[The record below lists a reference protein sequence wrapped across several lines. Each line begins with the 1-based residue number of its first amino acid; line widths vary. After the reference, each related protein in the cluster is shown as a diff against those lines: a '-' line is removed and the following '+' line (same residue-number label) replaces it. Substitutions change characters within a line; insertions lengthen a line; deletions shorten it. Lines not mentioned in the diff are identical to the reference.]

1 MANLGLLVLD
11 ESKTSVKVLDYFT
24 IATNDAFW
32 FIPTKIIMRSDKIK
46 DTEIGFIIGKFKT
59 LFEVYFKNRGIPW
72 WYWRRGERQTSLL
85 FINFLTFRTL

>member
-1 MANLGLLVLD
+1 
-11 ESKTSVKVLDYFT
+11 
-24 IATNDAFW
+24 
-32 FIPTKIIMRSDKIK
+32 MRSDKIK
-46 DTEIGFIIGKFKT
+46 DTEIGFIIGKLNI